1 MKTPKPFQIWTL
13 GGPTKRFHSFSDS
26 AQTNVL
32 GESRMVVHRVLSMD
46 GFLKEESDIFYT
58 YSATTRVQILGLEDA
73 TMIALLRQQ
82 VDEELLIESLSALN
96 LDLSMTSMV
105 PETVA
110 TSQTDIRTSQLSD
123 KLREAGNEEVMEDL
137 LERGGG
143 VLTEALLREGEVADS
158 ILRDYELGVTDP
170 AMQLTLNDVLD
181 NPFYEELAALYRE
194 LELDMLVAGQGSVYT
209 GRNLIVSE
217 NAQALVPYFGNGAQ
231 TMVISASKELSL
243 EKDFD
248 LSALLPAG
256 SSVVVMAGE
265 NLNIRPSITI
275 NMSAQNLVVAARQ
288 DITINNELSMP
299 KMRSR
304 FEVYGMP
311 I

>member
-1 MKTPKPFQIWTL
+1 
-13 GGPTKRFHSFSDS
+13 
-26 AQTNVL
+26 
-32 GESRMVVHRVLSMD
+32 
-46 GFLKEESDIFYT
+46 
-58 YSATTRVQILGLEDA
+58 
-73 TMIALLRQQ
+73 
-82 VDEELLIESLSALN
+82 
-96 LDLSMTSMV
+96 MV
-105 PETVA
+105 PEAVEA
-110 TSQTDIRTSQLSD
+110 SPIDIRASQLSD

-143 VLTEALLREGEVADS
+143 VLTEALLQEGEVADS

-209 GRNLIVSE
+209 GRNLIVSD

-231 TMVISASKELSL
+231 TMVISASQELSL
-243 EKDFD
+243 ENDLD

-265 NLNIRPSITI
+265 NLNIRPGITI
-275 NMSAQNLVVAARQ
+275 NMNAQNLVVAARQ
-288 DITINNELSMP
+288 DITINNVNLDAKDEVAV
-299 KMRSR
+299 RSLR
-304 FEVYGMP
+304 DAHIDNVEVEQTHLP
-311 I
+311 A